1 MSSLAFSASPIDFQ
15 KNEKVANKI
24 NSNVQNKLSMEFLKK
39 MASGESGE
47 NETNE
52 PANSSSD
59 IQSIHNNLEKDLKS
73 ENEQTLGDFYASEM
87 GESIKHQM
95 DKVKSSQDLYHNENV
110 STDYLISNNLNMSK
124 VSGDPRNQIIG
135 NETRDE
141 LLEKLNYIINLFE
154 DEKEIKTNKK
164 NEEIVLYC
172 FLGIFVIY
180 VLDSFV
186 SIGKYKR

>member
-1 MSSLAFSASPIDFQ
+1 
-15 KNEKVANKI
+15 
-24 NSNVQNKLSMEFLKK
+24 
-39 MASGESGE
+39 
-47 NETNE
+47 
-52 PANSSSD
+52 
-59 IQSIHNNLEKDLKS
+59 
-73 ENEQTLGDFYASEM
+73 
-87 GESIKHQM
+87 
-95 DKVKSSQDLYHNENV
+95 
-110 STDYLISNNLNMSK
+110 MSK

-141 LLEKLNYIINLFE
+141 LLDKLNYIINLFE
-154 DEKEIKTNKK
+154 DEREIKTNKK

>member
-15 KNEKVANKI
+15 KNEIVADKI
-24 NSNVQNKLSMEFLKK
+24 NSKAQNKLSMEFLKK
-39 MASGESGE
+39 MAS
-47 NETNE
+47 NETE
-52 PANSSSD
+52 SSKKMTTSTD
-59 IQSIHNNLEKDLKS
+59 DVENIHNNLHANIKSDNEK
-73 ENEQTLGDFYASEM
+73 TLGDFYASEL
-87 GESIKHQM
+87 GEETKQQLN
-95 DKVKSSQDLYHNENV
+95 KVESSQDLYHNESV
-110 STDYLISNNLNMSK
+110 LTDYLISNNLNLNK
-124 VSGDPRNQIIG
+124 ISGDPRNKMIG

-154 DEKEIKTNKK
+154 DEREIKTNKK

>member
-1 MSSLAFSASPIDFQ
+1 MSSLAFYASPIDFE
-15 KNEKVANKI
+15 KNEKLSEKI
-24 NSNVQNKLSMEFLKK
+24 NNKAQNKLSMEFLKK
-39 MASGESGE
+39 MTTGGQQPESE
-47 NETNE
+47 EETRT
-52 PANSSSD
+52 SSSN
-59 IQSIHNNLEKDLKS
+59 IQSIHNNLEKNLKS
-73 ENEQTLGDFYASEM
+73 DNEKTLGDFYSSEM
-87 GESIKHQM
+87 ETDIKQQM
-95 DKVKSSQDLYHNENV
+95 DKVKSTQDLYHNEKV

-154 DEKEIKTNKK
+154 DEREIKTNKK

>member
-15 KNEKVANKI
+15 KNEKIADKI
-24 NSNVQNKLSMEFLKK
+24 NSKAHNKLNMEFLKK
-39 MASGESGE
+39 MVSDDKDAGGELK
-47 NETNE
+47 NLT
-52 PANSSSD
+52 SD
-59 IQSIHNNLEKDLKS
+59 VQSIHNNLEKDIKS
-73 ENEQTLGDFYASEM
+73 ENEKTLGDFYESEM
-87 GESIKHQM
+87 SGDIKKQM
-95 DKVKSSQDLYHNENV
+95 DKVKSTQDLYHNEKVN
-110 STDYLISNNLNMSK
+110 SNYLISNNLNLNK

-141 LLEKLNYIINLFE
+141 LLLKLNYIINLFE
-154 DEKEIKTNKK
+154 DEREIKTNKK
-164 NEEIVLYC
+164 NEEVILYC

>member
-1 MSSLAFSASPIDFQ
+1 MSRQ
-15 KNEKVANKI
+15 
-24 NSNVQNKLSMEFLKK
+24 
-39 MASGESGE
+39 
-47 NETNE
+47 
-52 PANSSSD
+52 
-59 IQSIHNNLEKDLKS
+59 IHLLISKYSNNLEKDLKS

-154 DEKEIKTNKK
+154 DEKEIKKTKRTKK
-164 NEEIVLYC
+164 LYC
-172 FLGIFVIY
+172 TVFRNFCDICLGFFRVYWEIQALTPIYMNYDCGDETYYIFWKTI
-180 VLDSFV
+180 
-186 SIGKYKR
+186 IPRP

>member
-1 MSSLAFSASPIDFQ
+1 MSSLAFSASPIDFE
-15 KNEKVANKI
+15 KNEKLSEKI
-24 NSNVQNKLSMEFLKK
+24 NSKAQNKLSMEFLKK
-39 MASGESGE
+39 MTTGAQQPESEEG
-47 NETNE
+47 T
-52 PANSSSD
+52 NSSPSN
-59 IQSIHNNLEKDLKS
+59 IQGIHNNLEQNLKI
-73 ENEQTLGDFYASEM
+73 ENEKALGDFYSSEM
-87 GESIKHQM
+87 EIDTKQQM
-95 DKVKSSQDLYHNENV
+95 DKVKSSQDLYHNEKV
-110 STDYLISNNLNMSK
+110 STDYLISNNLNMGK

-141 LLEKLNYIINLFE
+141 LLDKLNYIINLFE
-154 DEKEIKTNKK
+154 DEREIKTNKK

>member
-1 MSSLAFSASPIDFQ
+1 MSSLAFSASPIDFE
-15 KNEKVANKI
+15 KNEKLSEKI
-24 NSNVQNKLSMEFLKK
+24 NNKAQNKLSMEFLKK
-39 MASGESGE
+39 MTTGGQQPESEEETRASS
-47 NETNE
+47 TN
-52 PANSSSD
+52 
-59 IQSIHNNLEKDLKS
+59 IQSIHNNLEQNLKS
-73 ENEQTLGDFYASEM
+73 ENEKTLGDFYSNEM
-87 GESIKHQM
+87 ETDIKQQM
-95 DKVKSSQDLYHNENV
+95 DKVKSSQDLYHNEKV

-141 LLEKLNYIINLFE
+141 LLDKLNYIINLFE
-154 DEKEIKTNKK
+154 DEREIKTNKK

>member
-1 MSSLAFSASPIDFQ
+1 MSNLAFSASPIDFQ
-15 KNEKVANKI
+15 KNEKIADKI
-24 NSNVQNKLSMEFLKK
+24 NSKANNKLNIEFLKK
-39 MASGESGE
+39 MASGDKE
-47 NETNE
+47 NNNKNLTDDVEN
-52 PANSSSD
+52 
-59 IQSIHNNLEKDLKS
+59 IHNNLEKDIKS
-73 ENEQTLGDFYASEM
+73 ENEKTLGDFYESEM
-87 GESIKHQM
+87 IEDTKRQM
-95 DKVKSSQDLYHNENV
+95 DNIKSTQDLYHNEKVV
-110 STDYLISNNLNMSK
+110 SDYLISNNLNLNR

-141 LLEKLNYIINLFE
+141 LLLKLNYIINLFE
-154 DEKEIKTNKK
+154 DEREIKTNKK

>member
-15 KNEKVANKI
+15 KNEKVADKI
-24 NSNVQNKLSMEFLKK
+24 KSKAQNKLSMEYLKK
-39 MASGESGE
+39 M
-47 NETNE
+47 TNDQRE
-52 PANSSSD
+52 PEEDSHAED
-59 IQSIHNNLEKDLKS
+59 IRNIHNNLEGNLKS
-73 ENEQTLGDFYASEM
+73 ENEETLGDFYASEM
-87 GESIKHQM
+87 GNNTKQEM
-95 DKVKSSQDLYHNENV
+95 DKIKSSQDLYHNEKV

-124 VSGDPRNQIIG
+124 VSGDPRNRIVG

-141 LLEKLNYIINLFE
+141 LLDKLNYIINLFE
-154 DEKEIKTNKK
+154 DEREIKTNKK
-164 NEEIVLYC
+164 SEEVVLYC

>member
-1 MSSLAFSASPIDFQ
+1 MSSLAFSASPIDFE
-15 KNEKVANKI
+15 KNEKLSEKI
-24 NSNVQNKLSMEFLKK
+24 NNKAQNKLSMEFLKK
-39 MASGESGE
+39 MTTGGQQPESE
-47 NETNE
+47 EEVRT
-52 PANSSSD
+52 SSSN
-59 IQSIHNNLEKDLKS
+59 IQSIHNNLEQNLKS
-73 ENEQTLGDFYASEM
+73 ENEKTLGDFYSNEM
-87 GESIKHQM
+87 ETDIKQQM
-95 DKVKSSQDLYHNENV
+95 DKVKSSQDLYHNEKV

-141 LLEKLNYIINLFE
+141 LLDKLNYIINLFE
-154 DEKEIKTNKK
+154 DEREIKTNKK

>member
-15 KNEKVANKI
+15 KNEKVADKI
-24 NSNVQNKLSMEFLKK
+24 NSKAQKKLSMEFLKK
-39 MASGESGE
+39 MASGER
-47 NETNE
+47 ETTE
-52 PANSSSD
+52 SVDSSPD
-59 IQSIHNNLEKDLKS
+59 VQSIHNNLETDIKG

-87 GESIKHQM
+87 GDDMKRQM
-95 DKVKSSQDLYHNENV
+95 DKVKSTQDLYHNENV
-110 STDYLISNNLNMSK
+110 SSDYLISNNLNMSK
-124 VSGDPRNQIIG
+124 VAGDPRNKIIG

>member
-1 MSSLAFSASPIDFQ
+1 MSSLAFSASPIDFE
-15 KNEKVANKI
+15 KNEKLSEKI
-24 NSNVQNKLSMEFLKK
+24 NNTAQTKRSMEFLKK
-39 MASGESGE
+39 MTTGGQQPESEEEAG
-47 NETNE
+47 T
-52 PANSSSD
+52 SSSN
-59 IQSIHNNLEKDLKS
+59 IQSIHNNLEQNMKS
-73 ENEQTLGDFYASEM
+73 ENEKTLGDFYSSEM
-87 GESIKHQM
+87 ETDVKQQM
-95 DKVKSSQDLYHNENV
+95 DKVKSSQDLYHNEKV

-141 LLEKLNYIINLFE
+141 LLDKLNYIINLFE
-154 DEKEIKTNKK
+154 DEREIKTNKK